1 MMTRHEIRSLTDE
14 SVRETRR
21 RLHTALSG
29 LIAEEPDH
37 TLQVLLHRFD
47 QSVGDDVAMHA
58 SLDLAD
64 FCAQREMQSVSMGQP
79 SIRWAHA
86 KRAADHLAACHMDM
100 IEGRHTDAMTHALAA
115 LERLLWV
122 QK

>member
-1 MMTRHEIRSLTDE
+1 MMTRDEIRSLTEE

-64 FCAQREMQSVSMGQP
+64 FCSCREMQFVSIGQP
-79 SIRWAHA
+79 SIKWAHA
-86 KRAADHLAACHMDM
+86 KRASDHLAACYLEM

-115 LERLLWV
+115 LERVLWV
-122 QK
+122 RQ